1 MAKGLREEILEQPE
15 VATRLLSEG
24 WENIQRIAAS
34 IKQQGVKYIFLAARG
49 TSDNAG
55 LYAKY
60 LFGAHNRI
68 PVALAGPSLF
78 SVYAA
83 PPNLEGALVLGI
95 SQSGQSPDIL
105 SVIEEGNRQGVPT
118 LAITND
124 ATSPL
129 GQAATYCI
137 DILAGEEKAVA
148 ATKTYMA
155 QLLAIAMLS
164 SALSDDGSL
173 FEALQLVPGYQ
184 QQALGLEAVMQQAA
198 APYFYMDQCVVIGRG
213 YNYATAHEWALKLKE
228 MTYTVAEPY
237 SSADFLHGPIAMVE
251 AGFPVLMVATQG
263 KVYPQLAELVQ
274 RLVGEHRANLLIVSD
289 NEDLLRVSS
298 ARTQMP
304 AGMPEW
310 VSPMVNILPGQLFA
324 YYLTQLRGLPT
335 ESPRGLSK
343 VTKTV

>member
-1 MAKGLREEILEQPE
+1 MAKGLREEILEQPA
-15 VATRLLSEG
+15 VAARLLSEG
-24 WENIQRIAAS
+24 WENIQRIAAE
-34 IKQQGVKYIFLAARG
+34 IKRQQIKYIFLAARG

-60 LFGAHNRI
+60 LLGTHNRI

-78 SVYAA
+78 SIYDA
-83 PPNLEGALVLGI
+83 PPHLDGALVLGI

-124 ATSPL
+124 AASPL

-164 SALSDDGSL
+164 AALTGEKSQYA
-173 FEALQLVPGYQ
+173 ALQLVPGYLE
-184 QQALGLEAVMQQAA
+184 QALRLETLMEQAA

-213 YNYATAHEWALKLKE
+213 FNYATAYEWALKLKE
-228 MTYTVAEPY
+228 MTYVVAEPY

-251 AGFPVLMVATQG
+251 SGFPVFMVATQG
-263 KVYPQLAELVQ
+263 LVYPQLADLAQLLIE
-274 RLVGEHRANLLIVSD
+274 EKRANLFIISD
-289 NEDLLRVSS
+289 DEKLLDLSVARVL
-298 ARTQMP
+298 MP

-310 VSPMVNILPGQLFA
+310 ISPLVNILPGQLFA
-324 YYLTQLRGLPT
+324 YYLTQRRGLSVD
-335 ESPRGLSK
+335 SPRGLSK